1 MKEIGQIL
9 KARREELG
17 YSLSKMSERT
27 KVPLAKLNAIEEGNI
42 AYFKDELTYVKFYV
56 RYYFNSLHLNYDD
69 YKELLNASLDD
80 YTHTSTLKKIEEINE
95 SNARIKSRVQN
106 ANQTKAKTEQPK
118 LKKKVKVDVGF
129 VSMFVISV
137 LIVLALIYVFM
148 SSVLPM
154 LSKSIDDDKV
164 IVVPDPIV
172 HEEDPVEPDD
182 PVDPVEPVLTL
193 TSIGT
198 INYEI
203 TGFTVDQDIT
213 FIIQLPNSKSWL
225 SSKVDGVSTLNP
237 ARGYYEKGD
246 TYTKIVKATD
256 GMVVELYIGY
266 LASPNIT
273 VNGINVP
280 IDNALVASK
289 NKSSFFFTFKGTTP

>member
-17 YSLSKMSERT
+17 YSLPKMSERT
-27 KVPLAKLNAIEEGNI
+27 KVPLAKLNAIEEGNL

-80 YTHTSTLKKIEEINE
+80 YTQTSTLKKIEEINE
-95 SNARIKSRVQN
+95 SNARVKSRVQN
-106 ANQTKAKTEQPK
+106 LSSSKAKTEQPK
-118 LKKKVKVDVGF
+118 VKKKVKVDVGF
-129 VSMFVISV
+129 VSMFVISI
-137 LIVLALIYVFM
+137 LIVLALIYVFF

-154 LSKSIDDDKV
+154 LSKSADDQKV

-172 HEEDPVEPDD
+172 HEEDPDD
-182 PVDPVEPVLTL
+182 PVDPVDPVLAVNT
-193 TSIGT
+193 IGT

-203 TGFTVDQDIT
+203 TGFTADQEIT

-225 SSKVDGVSTLNP
+225 SSKVDGISTLNP

-246 TYTKIVKATD
+246 SYTMIVKAKD

-266 LASPNIT
+266 LASPKIT
-273 VNGINVP
+273 VNGIEVK
-280 IDNALVASK
+280 IDDSLVSSK
-289 NKSSFFFTFKGTTP
+289 NKSSFFFTLKGSTP